1 MDQRKRLVCMVCN
14 AIAILFLV
22 TSGLLLFT
30 TYGSSLKGAFQGQR
44 YIESTELK
52 DEIVSEMEELLD
64 HILVMQYVWEY
75 QEAEDQNSEDSNI
88 EKGISKQKIL
98 EFVSEEGEIKRLTVS
113 DMVAIGKGTNGIRI
127 LQNAGLLDK
136 EMQCQLN
143 CINWIYGPIY
153 IQKKVPVLSVI
164 QLLNEMYRIY
174 VEAELELERLEKKP
188 SNLMYY
194 IKFKDDVYTNSKSY
208 WDQSISENLNT
219 VYHQNKGL
227 SKLDEILPDSIM
239 YCYVSDK
246 EYVVDL
252 EMEIVYNFLRD
263 YMTRPAF
270 SKLEFIEEF
279 LKDEGI
285 IGESDSIRSYVYGQL
300 DGRLI
305 EFWRGAT
312 VGIAFDTELNAED
325 SYVTF
330 DQRYV
335 ICKKWAVFLAVG
347 GCISGAV
354 WLVTLGIILWDNRKF
369 GKKLSAE
376 KKEGSGGM
384 KGLSEIDAAYPEV
397 VWGIALAIFAFSLFL
412 IQIPVRYVSKHYFSI
427 VDVGNI
433 FGYYKIEG
441 FWIYF
446 LYAFLM
452 EIWYLAILRL
462 IRRYQIRKWMG
473 IRFRDTS
480 LTVHFM
486 RFLENVYQNKSVTTQ
501 TAIELILFGTAN
513 GLNTMLLFGRGGLK
527 EVLFWLNCVII
538 LGLMLF
544 VFLNRSIWQKRISET
559 IQQMTQG
566 DVSIKVDTK
575 DMKGTTLQLAQEVNY
590 LGAGLEKALEEA
602 TVNERMKT
610 ELLTNVSHDIKTPL
624 TSIVNYVDL
633 LKLTDIPDGKAR
645 EYLNILEEKS
655 IRLKRL
661 TEDLVEAA
669 RANSGNLALEMV
681 PLDLAEFLQ
690 QAIGEM
696 EYKFPGRKLELVV
709 SIPDGPF
716 FIKADGNRLWRVFE
730 NLMNNAYKYSMPG
743 TRIYVDCIHREQEIS
758 VVIKNISEH
767 PLTAS
772 ASELTERFVRG
783 DVSRSTEGSG
793 LGLSIARGF
802 VERMGGVLDI
812 QLDGDMFK
820 AIVRFSLMSEADNHP
835 PRLE

>member
-1 MDQRKRLVCMVCN
+1 MDQRKRLVCIVCN
-14 AIAILFLV
+14 AIAILFLA

-30 TYGSSLKGAFQGQR
+30 TYGSSLKGVFQGQR

-52 DEIVSEMEELLD
+52 DEIISEMEELLD

-75 QEAEDQNSEDSNI
+75 QKTEDNNI
-88 EKGISKQKIL
+88 EEKGISKKKVL
-98 EFVSEEGEIKRLTVS
+98 EFISEKGEIKRLTVS
-113 DMVAIGKGTNGIRI
+113 DMVAIGQGTNGVRI

-136 EMQCQLN
+136 DMQCQLN

-174 VEAELELERLEKKP
+174 VEAELELERIEKKP

-194 IKFKDDVYTNSKSY
+194 VKYKDDVYTNSKSY
-208 WDQSISENLNT
+208 WDQIISADLNT
-219 VYHQNKGL
+219 TYGQNKAH
-227 SKLDEILPDSIM
+227 SKLDEILPDSIK

-246 EYVVDL
+246 DYIVNL
-252 EMEIVYNFLRD
+252 EMEIIYNSLRD

-270 SKLEFIEEF
+270 SKMEFIEEF
-279 LKDEGI
+279 LKDEKI
-285 IGESDSIRSYVYGQL
+285 IGQSDSIRSYVYGQL
-300 DGRLI
+300 DGGII
-305 EFWRGAT
+305 EFWREAT
-312 VGIAFDTELNAED
+312 VGIAFDTELNVKD

-347 GCISGAV
+347 VIISGIV
-354 WLVTLGIILWDNRKF
+354 WLVTLSTILWDNRKF
-369 GKKLSAE
+369 GKKLSTE
-376 KKEGSGGM
+376 KEESPGGI
-384 KGLSEIDAAYPEV
+384 KGFSEIDAAYPEV
-397 VWGIALAIFAFSLFL
+397 VWGIALAMFAFSFFL

-433 FGYYKIEG
+433 FGYYKMDG
-441 FWIYF
+441 FWIYV
-446 LYAFLM
+446 LYAFLL
-452 EIWYLAILRL
+452 EIWYLMILRL
-462 IRRYQIRKWMG
+462 VRRYQIRKWMG
-473 IRFRDTS
+473 IRFKNAS
-480 LTVHFM
+480 LTVYFLK
-486 RFLENVYQNKSVTTQ
+486 FLESVYQNKSVTTQ
-501 TAIELILFGTAN
+501 TVIELILFGTAN
-513 GLNTMLLFGRGGLK
+513 CLNTIVLFDRGGLK
-527 EVLFWLNCVII
+527 QVLFWLNCVII

-559 IQQMTQG
+559 IRQMTQG

-575 DMKGTTLQLAQEVNY
+575 DMKGAALQLAQEVNY
-590 LGAGLEKALEEA
+590 LGTGLEKALEEA

-716 FIKADGNRLWRVFE
+716 LIKADGNRLWRVFE

-743 TRIYVDCIHREQEIS
+743 TRIYVDCICQEQEIS
-758 VVIKNISEH
+758 VVIKNVSEH
-767 PLTAS
+767 PLTAN

-802 VERMGGVLDI
+802 VERMGGALDI
-812 QLDGDMFK
+812 QLDGDLFK
-820 AIVRFSLMSEADNHP
+820 ATVRFSLIYEPDSQSP
-835 PRLE
+835 QLE